1 MKIEFIKEFSVNGLI
16 VSVRKIV
23 YCDVYIFVDFDC
35 TSCFTGADSLEDDN
49 KLVFVKKVKEKFK
62 LKMKKVR
69 KILVEKRNVFSVVLI
84 FIIFQ
89 FRFVF
94 IEYK

>member
-1 MKIEFIKEFSVNGLI
+1 MKIEFIKGFSVNGLI

-23 YCDVYIFVDFDC
+23 YCDVYILVDFDC
-35 TSCFTGADSLEDDN
+35 TLCFTGVDSLEDDN

-84 FIIFQ
+84 FIIF
-89 FRFVF
+89 
-94 IEYK
+94 

>member
-23 YCDVYIFVDFDC
+23 YCDVYISVDFDC
-35 TSCFTGADSLEDDN
+35 TSRFTGADSLEDDN

-84 FIIFQ
+84 FIIF
-89 FRFVF
+89 
-94 IEYK
+94 